1 MAYATLAQL
10 KAYLNQITDDS
21 QDALLEDVLDRAT
34 AIIDT
39 VVGYSFAPAASG
51 ERVVYGNGTDYLI
64 PPQFVAG
71 TVESVATI
79 TGYTVPDYIEQAG
92 ALVVTRESLTGA
104 AYHSQSLSGA
114 PYGLTGGW
122 LAGVPYTVT
131 ADFGVAATVPLDIQE
146 CCLQL
151 AVRIWRA
158 KDAGFSD
165 VVGVEGSGDV
175 GYNGALPA
183 LVKKILTTY
192 ATSSPGVW

>member
-51 ERVVYGNGTDYLI
+51 ERVVYGNGT
-64 PPQFVAG
+64 
-71 TVESVATI
+71 E
-79 TGYTVPDYIEQAG
+79 PDYIEQAG